1 MRTPSLLVFTFLLF
15 SATTLSAQTATAA
28 KADSAA
34 SELTID
40 ATPLGDNDAGVVMRV
55 SLRLRVSDTLP
66 AETPLVVQG
75 SILQQERV
83 LRNFRYEVPSDRR
96 DKFSFIQTFAVGSGT
111 VEARLLIPFE
121 AEAAPMLLTKD
132 SKTFDVVK
140 TNKPYIASAEDGAE
154 GIIAEGAVPEVTGAV
169 KIVPPRRDLA
179 LNLFTVEVQTKPPV
193 ERVEFYV
200 EGKKIFT
207 KNSPPFRTELD
218 LGRLPKR
225 VEVKVIGYDHSGRY
239 VDADAWLVN
248 ERETPLEVK
257 ITRTVT
263 PDDVSHFKL
272 SVQNPKN
279 LELKTVEL
287 YAGDVKLFDWKR
299 PPYAVDIPNARLKG
313 VEFVRASVVDETN
326 YEASDLS
333 YLDGS
338 RYMEEIEVNLVELP
352 VSVVDAAGNPVST
365 LKKED
370 FKVFE
375 DKKPQKITSFGFSSD
390 LPISVGVLVD
400 HSGSMQPRIEQAR
413 SAAISFFRD
422 ILTPRDRGFFGA
434 FSFDPSAFTP
444 FVNDANAL
452 AAQASAMPAAE
463 GGTALYD
470 AIVSGLYRFRTVS
483 GRKALI
489 IVTDGEDT
497 TSRLNYEDML
507 QYVRSAR
514 VPLYFIGI
522 ALSSLDFSANSKMK
536 SLAAETG
543 GVVYFVKDVKD
554 LPDAYHQL
562 EKELRS
568 QYLVSYYTQSGKN
581 DAKYRTVEVEV
592 GQPGLKVRTI
602 RGFIP

>member
-1 MRTPSLLVFTFLLF
+1 MSAVLASLFISSTLFAQTPSPTP
-15 SATTLSAQTATAA
+15 
-28 KADSAA
+28 ADSSA
-34 SELTID
+34 SELAIE
-40 ATPLGDNDAGVVMRV
+40 ATPLGDNDAGVVVRLTMRI
-55 SLRLRVSDTLP
+55 RISDTLP
-66 AETPLVVQG
+66 ADTPLVVQG
-75 SILQQERV
+75 SVLQQDKV
-83 LRNFRYEVPSDRR
+83 LRNFRYELPPNGRDR
-96 DKFSFIQTFAVGSGT
+96 FSFIQTFPVGSAT
-111 VEARLLIPFE
+111 VEARLIIPIE
-121 AEAAPMLLTKD
+121 AEAAPMLLTKT
-132 SKTFDVVK
+132 SKTFDVAK
-140 TNKPYIASAEDGAE
+140 LQKPYVSSPEDGAE
-154 GIIAEGAVPEVTGAV
+154 GIVAEGAVPEVTGAV
-169 KIVPPRRDLA
+169 KIIPPHRDLA

-207 KNSPPFRTELD
+207 KNSPPYRTELD
-218 LGRLPKR
+218 LGSLPKR
-225 VEVKVIGYDHSGRY
+225 VEVKVIGYDRAGRY
-239 VDADAWLVN
+239 IDADAWLVN

-263 PDDVSHFKL
+263 PDGISHFKL

-279 LELKTVEL
+279 LALKSVEL
-287 YAGDVKLFDWKR
+287 YAEDKKLFDWKR
-299 PPYAVDIPNARLKG
+299 PPYAVDIPSDRLKG

-326 YEASDLS
+326 YEASDLN

-352 VSVVDAAGNPVST
+352 VSVVDSAGNPVST
-365 LKKED
+365 LKKEN
-370 FKVFE
+370 FKVLE
-375 DKKPQKITSFGFSSD
+375 DKKPQKISSFAFSND

-413 SAAISFFRD
+413 SAAITFFKD

-434 FSFDPSAFTP
+434 FSFDPSAVSP
-444 FVNDANAL
+444 FVSDANAL

-497 TSRLNYEDML
+497 TSRLNYDDML
-507 QYVRSAR
+507 QYVRSSR

-543 GVVYFVKDVKD
+543 GVVYFVKDIKD
-554 LPDAYHQL
+554 LPEAYRQL

-581 DAKYRTVEVEV
+581 DAKYRTVDVQV
-592 GQPGLKVRTI
+592 DQPGLKVRTI